1 MNVRSPCPTCSISIF
16 PFTNGGKGGFPPPGK
31 IPMNDS
37 RKKKLDY
44 LFNPR
49 SVAILGASSDLNKV
63 SGRPLA
69 YMLRFKFPGNI
80 YPINP
85 KYTQIAGVKCYPSLL
100 EVPGEIDVLMMI
112 IPAEEILAN
121 LEAGFQKGVKAAII
135 ISGGFA
141 ETGEEGRKLQQKVTA
156 FAQKTGMLIYGPNTT
171 GFVSLA
177 NRNVATFSQALEVVE
192 DFVPG
197 ETGLITQSGA
207 FGASIFVRAMRVGLG
222 LSHWAAT
229 GNEAD
234 LEFCDFLEYMVEDPQ
249 TRVIAGFLAGVEN
262 GQKLMAGL
270 DHAAQRGKPVVLL
283 KVGSTEASQ
292 RAAISHTGA
301 MMGSARAYD
310 AVFRQKGVVVAQD
323 IQELIDFSLA
333 LSKTPSP
340 KGKRV
345 GILTESGGGG
355 VLLTERCS
363 ETGLEVSEI
372 FGSTQERLKTVV
384 PSLGSVKNPVDLT
397 GQSLSN
403 PALIKDALEVMLAAD
418 DFDIIVP
425 LFLMSKATAERKA
438 KDLWDAFQGQ
448 KGGKSLV
455 VCWPEGP
462 REWIQYLMEKGIFV
476 AVTPTRCAQALSAV
490 VQYAAFQ
497 RDYAGGGALGAELS
511 DLPGERKAKALA
523 IIEEAKGKGLSSLS
537 EYEAKKILR
546 AYGIPITEE
555 MLAHSLEE
563 AMAMARGIG
572 YPIAAKLV
580 SPDIPHKTE
589 AGVIALNIHSE
600 EQLREKYREIL
611 KRGKIFRP
619 EARIDGVLI
628 QEMVR
633 GEGVETIVGLSQE
646 PPFGPTLLFGLGGIF
661 VEVMKDVSIRVLP
674 VTRKDTL
681 NMISEIRGYRVLQGT
696 RGGKP
701 ADMEAIIQVLLKTAC
716 LAAELK
722 DAIAEIDINPLFVME
737 ANKGAKAVDALI
749 TLAP

>member
-1 MNVRSPCPTCSISIF
+1 
-16 PFTNGGKGGFPPPGK
+16 
-31 IPMNDS
+31 MNDS
-37 RKKKLDY
+37 RKEKLEY
-44 LFNPR
+44 LFHPR

-69 YMLRFKFPGNI
+69 YLLRFRYPGNI

-85 KYTQIAGVKCYPSLL
+85 KYPEIAGVKCYPSIL

-112 IPAEEILAN
+112 IPAEEILPN

-141 ETGEEGRKLQQKVTA
+141 ETGAEGRKLQQKVTA
-156 FAQKTGMLIYGPNTT
+156 FARKTGMLVYGPNTT

-177 NRNVATFSQALEVVE
+177 NQNVATFSQALEVVE
-192 DFVPG
+192 ELVPG
-197 ETGLITQSGA
+197 DTGLITQSGA

-234 LEFCDFLEYMVEDPQ
+234 LEFCDFLDYMVEDPK

-283 KVGSTEASQ
+283 KVGSTDASQ
-292 RAAISHTGA
+292 RAAVSHTGA
-301 MMGSARAYD
+301 MMGSSRAYE
-310 AVFRQKGVVVAQD
+310 AVFRQKGVIVAQD
-323 IQELIDFSLA
+323 IQELIDFSMA
-333 LSKTPSP
+333 LSKTPYP

-363 ETGLEVSEI
+363 EAGLEVGEI
-372 FGSTQERLKTVV
+372 FGPTQEKLKTVV

-403 PALIKDALEVMLAAD
+403 PALIKDALEVMLASD

-438 KDLWDAFQGQ
+438 KDLWQAFQGQ
-448 KGGKSLV
+448 KGGKTLV
-455 VCWPEGP
+455 ACWPEGP
-462 REWIQYLMEKGIFV
+462 REWIQYLMEKGIFT

-490 VQYAAFQ
+490 VRYADFQ
-497 RDYAGGGALGAELS
+497 RDSMGGAAHGDGLS
-511 DLPGERKAKALA
+511 DLSGERKIKALTVIA
-523 IIEEAKGKGLSSLS
+523 EAKRKGLTSLN

-555 MLAHSLEE
+555 RLVHSLEE
-563 AMAMARGIG
+563 ALAMAREMG
-572 YPIAAKLV
+572 YPVAAKLV
-580 SPDIPHKTE
+580 SSDIPHKTE

-600 EQLREKYREIL
+600 EQLQEKYQEIL

-619 EARIDGVLI
+619 EARIDGILI
-628 QEMVR
+628 QEMMR
-633 GEGVETIVGLSQE
+633 EQGVETIVGISQE

-661 VEVMKDVSIRVLP
+661 VEVMKDISIRVLP
-674 VTRKDTL
+674 VTRKDVQK
-681 NMISEIRGYRVLQGT
+681 MISEIRGHKILQGI
-696 RGGKP
+696 RGRKP
-701 ADMEAIIQVLLKTAC
+701 ADTEALIQVLLKTAC

-722 DAIAEIDINPLFVME
+722 DAVAEIDINPLIVME
-737 ANKGAKAVDALI
+737 TNKGAKAVDALI

>member
-1 MNVRSPCPTCSISIF
+1 MES
-16 PFTNGGKGGFPPPGK
+16 
-31 IPMNDS
+31 
-37 RKKKLDY
+37 

-69 YMLRFKFPGNI
+69 YMLRFKYPGHI

-85 KYTQIAGVKCYPSLL
+85 KYPQIAGVKCYPSIQA
-100 EVPGEIDVLMMI
+100 VPGEIDVLMMI
-112 IPAEEILAN
+112 IPAEEILPN

-141 ETGEEGRKLQQKVTA
+141 ETGDEGRKLQQKVTA
-156 FAQKTGMLIYGPNTT
+156 FAKKTGMLVYGPNTT

-177 NRNVATFSQALEVVE
+177 NRNVATFSQALEVVK
-192 DFVPG
+192 DLVPG

-234 LEFCDFLEYMVEDPQ
+234 LEFCDFLDYMVEDPQ
-249 TRVIAGFLAGVEN
+249 THVIAGFLAGVEN

-283 KVGSTEASQ
+283 KVGSTDASQ

-310 AVFRQKGVVVAQD
+310 AVFRQKGVIVAQD
-323 IQELIDFSLA
+323 IQELIDFSMV
-333 LSKTPSP
+333 LSKTSSP
-340 KGKRV
+340 KGKRI

-363 ETGLEVSEI
+363 EMGLEVAEI
-372 FGSTQERLKTVV
+372 FGSTQEKLKAVV

-403 PALIKDALEVMLAAD
+403 PGLIKDALEVMLASD
-418 DFDIIVP
+418 DFDIIVT
-425 LFLMSKATAERKA
+425 LLLMSKTNAEKKA
-438 KDLWDAFQGQ
+438 KDLWEAFQGQ
-448 KGGKSLV
+448 KGGKILV
-455 VCWPEGP
+455 ACWPEGP

-490 VQYAAFQ
+490 VRYADFQ
-497 RDYAGGGALGAELS
+497 RDYQGGKALGGELAGLS
-511 DLPGERKAKALA
+511 ADRKIKALTV
-523 IIEEAKGKGLSSLS
+523 IEEAKRRGLHSLS
-537 EYEAKKILR
+537 EYEGKQILR

-555 MLAHSLEE
+555 MLAHSLDE
-563 AMAMARGIG
+563 ALAMARRIG
-572 YPIAAKLV
+572 FPIAAKLV

-600 EQLREKYREIL
+600 EELQEKYQEIL
-611 KRGKIFRP
+611 KRGKTFRP
-619 EARIDGVLI
+619 GARIDGVLI

-633 GEGVETIVGLSQE
+633 EPGVETIVGLSQE

-661 VEVMKDVSIRVLP
+661 VEVMRDVSIRVLP

-696 RGGKP
+696 RGRKP
-701 ADMEAIIQVLLKTAC
+701 ADMEAITQVLLKMAC

-722 DAIAEIDINPLFVME
+722 DAVAEVDINPLIVME
-737 ANKGAKAVDALI
+737 ANKGAKAVDTLI